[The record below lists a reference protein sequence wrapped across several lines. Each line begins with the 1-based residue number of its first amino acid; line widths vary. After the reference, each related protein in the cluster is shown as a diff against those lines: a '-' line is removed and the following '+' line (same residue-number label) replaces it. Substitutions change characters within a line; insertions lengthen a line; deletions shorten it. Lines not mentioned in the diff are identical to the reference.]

1 MLLLCLSM
9 AFCIGFY
16 YSFRSYSN
24 SCAVFFI
31 PSISLYNPSI
41 SLYLYSLRLLSA
53 TILSSISFNYTLI
66 SPIAASL
73 SVNYFV
79 KSSTFILL
87 SSKIFSYLLFNLV
100 PNTSIRFYFD
110 SFIILY
116 YAPILIS
123 LSSYSFLEI
132 SLNLSL
138 CISFAFKSSVNPLYM
153 ILSISSLRY
162 FYCLVKSLLNS
173 SIFFSGV
180 SLSSYL
186 KALTGLC
193 KL

>member
-1 MLLLCLSM
+1 M
-9 AFCIGFY
+9 
-16 YSFRSYSN
+16 
-24 SCAVFFI
+24 
-31 PSISLYNPSI
+31 

-53 TILSSISFNYTLI
+53 TILSSISFNCTLI

-73 SVNYFV
+73 SANYFV
-79 KSSTFILL
+79 KVSTFILL
-87 SSKIFSYLLFNLV
+87 SSKIFLYFFDSSG
-100 PNTSIRFYFD
+100 PNPFIKFCFD

-116 YAPILIS
+116 YAPMLIS

-132 SLNLSL
+132 LLI
-138 CISFAFKSSVNPLYM
+138 ISFYILFSFKSLVNPLYM

-162 FYCLVKSLLNS
+162 FCYLVKSLLNS
-173 SIFFSGV
+173 SIFFSGA

>member
-1 MLLLCLSM
+1 M
-9 AFCIGFY
+9 
-16 YSFRSYSN
+16 SYSN

-73 SVNYFV
+73 LANYSVKV
-79 KSSTFILL
+79 STFILL
-87 SSKIFSYLLFNLV
+87 SSNIFSYFFD
-100 PNTSIRFYFD
+100 SSGYKYFISYYFD

-116 YAPILIS
+116 YAPMLIS

-132 SLNLSL
+132 LLI
-138 CISFAFKSSVNPLYM
+138 ISFYILFSFKSLINPLYI
-153 ILSISSLRY
+153 ILSISSARY